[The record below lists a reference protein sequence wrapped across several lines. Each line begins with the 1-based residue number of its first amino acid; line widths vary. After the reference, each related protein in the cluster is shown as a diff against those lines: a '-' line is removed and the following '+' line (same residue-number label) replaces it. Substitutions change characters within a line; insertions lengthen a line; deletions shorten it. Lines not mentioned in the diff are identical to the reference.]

1 MKFYWLAFGLLFTV
15 LVSCKKSEDKSME
28 PVSKDVTEDII
39 SNELSPQDINN
50 LKLVAFALD
59 PKTKQ
64 QIVDWQAYSKLEE
77 LIDNIKQADL
87 NYFLNTDDDMQT
99 MIKDLK
105 GAMPKS
111 IQSDATLA
119 RILAVETQLLKLKS
133 LSNLSTTKKP
143 ELLDS
148 IKDLLEAFYNLNF
161 QMNSKV
167 EADNINIEKP

>member
-1 MKFYWLAFGLLFTV
+1 MKFYWLTLGLLFTV
-15 LVSCKKSEDKSME
+15 LISCKKTEDKSVE
-28 PVSKDVTEDII
+28 PASKGVTEDII

-50 LKLVAFALD
+50 LELIAFDLD

-64 QIVDWQAYSKLEE
+64 QIVDWQAYTKLEE
-77 LIDNIKQADL
+77 LINNIQQADL
-87 NYFLNTDDDMQT
+87 NYFLNAEDDMQN

-111 IQSDATLA
+111 IQSDATQA
-119 RILAVETQLLKLKS
+119 RVLAVETQLLKLKS

-143 ELLDS
+143 ELLGS

-161 QMNSKV
+161 QMNAKV